1 MKRAKRITA
10 LILALVLVFA
20 ASAAAI
26 EFTDG
31 ASIQE
36 KYKEDV
42 AALVERGII
51 SGYPDGSF
59 GPAKNITRA
68 EFAKMAF
75 VLVEGK
81 DADASAYAAKD
92 CAFTDVKNNAGVSW
106 AKGYI
111 NYCYEKGI
119 VSGVGNNNFNP
130 QGNIKISEAVKMIL
144 VIMGCDAEKNGFTGA
159 NWAANVTA
167 KAIDLGV
174 FNGWSGNPSK
184 VATREEVAKL
194 MNNAVKSSTFAN

>member
-1 MKRAKRITA
+1 MKRVKRI
-10 LILALVLVFA
+10 IALVLALAMVFA
-20 ASAAAI
+20 VSAAAV
-26 EFTDG
+26 EFTDS
-31 ASIQE
+31 AKIQE
-36 KYKEDV
+36 KYAEDV
-42 AALVERGII
+42 AALVERGVI

-59 GPAKNITRA
+59 GPDKNITRA

-81 DADASAYAAKD
+81 DADIAEYAAKD
-92 CAFTDVKNNAGVSW
+92 CVFTDVKNNANVAW

-111 NYCYEKGI
+111 NYCFEKGI
-119 VSGVGNNNFNP
+119 VSGVGDNKFNP

-174 FNGWSGNPSK
+174 FNGWSGNPAK

-194 MNNAVKSSTFAN
+194 MHNAVKSSSFAG